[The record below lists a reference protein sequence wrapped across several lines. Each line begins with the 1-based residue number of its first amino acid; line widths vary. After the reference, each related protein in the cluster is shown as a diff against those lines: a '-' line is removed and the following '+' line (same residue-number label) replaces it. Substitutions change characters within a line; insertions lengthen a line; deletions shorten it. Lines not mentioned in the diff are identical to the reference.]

1 MKKNILKILF
11 LIISN
16 FLLSQ
21 STNKKLDFSKDSDT
35 IYWNKYKHGLIIRH
49 QLEDIQ
55 NRNDELIF
63 RFWNFGSCIEVTK
76 NGTLYKGNV
85 TYFVDEVD
93 DYSKRQFKKVFNL
106 EIEKAKEII
115 DLIGARKIN
124 ETPSDKFILGW
135 EQGFDGVEYLF
146 EYKTK
151 NEYSFKNYWTPKSQD
166 NLLEATRIQVFID
179 ELYLICDSENL
190 LKKFEKEIPFRS
202 YSYNGASIAIS
213 RVMTVKEY
221 KEFKKQKH
229 KRKRQSINTKN

>member
-166 NLLEATRIQVFID
+166 NLL
-179 ELYLICDSENL
+179 
-190 LKKFEKEIPFRS
+190 
-202 YSYNGASIAIS
+202 
-213 RVMTVKEY
+213 
-221 KEFKKQKH
+221 
-229 KRKRQSINTKN
+229 